1 MCRPRALLVPSPTV
15 YGRLFANSFW
25 SKLVGV
31 TRLNMAIVSLIS
43 GACSKDC
50 VHRSHLACLCPIQSF
65 KLSHWAGFL
74 TFSHMITWISHGF
87 LPIFPSLHSLFYWAV
102 TWLSLYPWDFQLERK
117 LKERTL
123 SEPQE
128 CCKGPRKDQALTDLF
143 KSVSSGLRFHW
154 LMLIIWTSEK
164 FGSFSLVLFLSLGP
178 WH

>member
-1 MCRPRALLVPSPTV
+1 MCRSRALQVPSPTV
-15 YGRLFANSFW
+15 YGQLFANSFW

-31 TRLNMAIVSLIS
+31 MRLNMAIASLIS
-43 GACSKDC
+43 CTCSKDC

-128 CCKGPRKDQALTDLF
+128 CYKGPRKDQALTDLF